1 MEQNLRTFR
10 QHMPQKYQSNN
21 LHNFCAIDEVH
32 DAHNAT
38 MFRIRFDESVNFM
51 QQMTSSLSEGDNN
64 DAN

>member
-1 MEQNLRTFR
+1 
-10 QHMPQKYQSNN
+10 MPQKYQSNN